1 MSNKRTAKSK
11 TTAAV
16 LSWGTTAVSVFA
28 ILAIPDDPT
37 TKVDDAFG
45 LTAAGLLVLGPSAG
59 HWYVGEGMTTG
70 LALRLTGAA
79 IFTGLVLGDPEERS
93 LASGE
98 LTAGAVGAMLY
109 YPNDTIQHAG
119 VVVGA
124 HGIAAHAYSGHGRGH
139 PGHMSRAR
147 LTQSLSAVTAACLV
161 VHRKAFPCPIDFET
175 YRITAAYHGLGKRLR
190 YYIDGLIQ
198 FAPFPSSM

>member
-1 MSNKRTAKSK
+1 MRWLLVLVLVSGTAYAQAPNETPELKSK

-98 LTAGAVGAMLY
+98 LTAGAVGAMLLV
-109 YPNDTIQHAG
+109 TVG
-119 VVVGA
+119 VGWDLATLNRAVAEHNARQWQLAPMATA
-124 HGIAAHAYSGHGRGH
+124 HGGG
-139 PGHMSRAR
+139 
-147 LTQSLSAVTAACLV
+147 LSLAGT
-161 VHRKAFPCPIDFET
+161 F
-175 YRITAAYHGLGKRLR
+175 
-190 YYIDGLIQ
+190 
-198 FAPFPSSM
+198 